1 MRADRLISILLLLQS
16 HGRMT
21 AVDLAERL
29 EASERTIRRDLE
41 SLGAAGVPVFAMR
54 GRGGGWELMGG
65 HRTDLSG
72 LTADEAQALFLVAG
86 PQAVAGL
93 GIEPGVRSALRKL
106 LAALPAPLRAE
117 AAAAR
122 SAVLVDPMGWGRS
135 EEPAPYLDAL
145 RRAAVAGVQVELSY
159 AKRGDAPTVR
169 RVHPHG
175 LVSKA
180 GTWYLLAG
188 TASGMRTFRVSR
200 VHGVV
205 TTGEPVERPAGFDLE
220 TEWQN
225 VRERVPRTYAPLRVE
240 LRVHRSVERDLTHL
254 LTGWATL
261 ERDGD
266 DDDGAAEWSRFVA
279 HLPNARVAAA
289 ELARY
294 GERVVV
300 VAPDEVRAELALLGA
315 QLVESYGV
323 SAGRGGPGSS
333 AATPSRSTLRPR
345 RAGPGRSG

>member
-122 SAVLVDPMGWGRS
+122 SAVLVDPMGWGRN

-188 TASGMRTFRVSR
+188 TDSGMRTFRVSR

-205 TTGEPVERPAGFDLE
+205 TTGQPVERPAGFDLE

-240 LRVHRSVERDLTHL
+240 LRVHQSVERDLTQL

-261 ERDGD
+261 EREGD
-266 DDDGAAEWSRFVA
+266 DDGGAEWGRFVA

-294 GERVVV
+294 GERVGV
-300 VAPDEVRAELALLGA
+300 VAPGEVRAELASLGA
-315 QLVESYGV
+315 QLVASYAV
-323 SAGRGGPGSS
+323 SAGRGGRDSS
-333 AATPSRSTLRPR
+333 AATPSRATRRPR
-345 RAGPGRSG
+345 RAGQGRSG